1 MYYFVEVACVFAE
14 VCIIHWLLT
23 GMFQKR
29 ELPRWAV
36 CLIYGLY
43 GTALTLLSF
52 VDDLSFWRITFNLC
66 AIWLLGFIMF
76 QSGPFRSFFSALMI
90 CALAAFADVMVSTLL
105 LHFGYNIREL
115 MTIGPKRALYLIA
128 THIVLFALSAC
139 LYILS
144 VSRSER
150 VSLKFLVPVLP
161 CWACGAL
168 LCIILAWQL
177 LGDQDVPPLYLGVLL
192 GMLYTDIMFVY
203 QMNKLSAQEQE
214 KQEWKLAEHHYAMQ
228 TAYYDQFRIQQEE
241 TRALWHDIRKLL
253 QAAKLE
259 GCGDTLDQVEEM
271 LHAVTGVVDVD
282 NRTVSVILNE
292 YAQTAS
298 QEGIQLHL
306 DVQIPRELS
315 VTAADLYILLG
326 NTLDNAIEA
335 CTALPPEQ
343 REITVKL
350 KTHNHILFYEIEN
363 PYVPSYVNRIRG
375 GLHGY
380 GLQNVRRCV
389 GKYQGT
395 LEIQKGDKIF
405 RVIAHM
411 NTYQK

>member
-14 VCIIHWLLT
+14 VCIIHWLLA
-23 GMFQKR
+23 GMFPKR
-29 ELPRWAV
+29 GLSRWV
-36 CLIYGLY
+36 VFLIFGLY
-43 GTALTLLSF
+43 GAALTLLSF
-52 VDDLSFWRITFNLC
+52 VDDLSFWRIAFNFC
-66 AIWLLGFIMF
+66 AIWLLGLIIF

-90 CALAAFADVMVSTLL
+90 CSLAAFADVLVYTLF
-105 LHFGYNIREL
+105 LHFGYEIQEFVTL
-115 MTIGPKRALYLIA
+115 GPKRALYLIA
-128 THIVLFALSAC
+128 THIVMFALYAC
-139 LYILS
+139 LYVLS
-144 VSRSER
+144 TSRSER
-150 VSLKFLVPVLP
+150 VSLKLLVPVLP

-177 LGDQDVPPLYLGVLL
+177 LGDQNVPTLYLVVLL
-192 GMLYTDIMFVY
+192 GMLYTDILFVY

-259 GCGDTLDQVEEM
+259 GGGEALDQVEEM

-335 CTALPPEQ
+335 CAALPPEQ
-343 REITVKL
+343 REINIKL
-350 KTHNHILFYEIEN
+350 KTHNRILFYEIEN
-363 PYVPSYVNRIRG
+363 PYAPSYGNRVRG

-380 GLQNVRRCV
+380 GLQNVHRCV
-389 GKYQGT
+389 EKYQGT
-395 LEIQKGDKIF
+395 LEIQKDDNIF

-411 NTYQK
+411 NTY